1 MSRLE
6 SRIIG
11 LFIGIMCPVSLFV
24 LFWWTAAAL
33 TIYHILL
40 IPESGITIAAFT
52 GLIAGVVL
60 DVFHL
65 KKWITRFY
73 NTDMKLMVLAY
84 LFLSIMAVALFMGL
98 PFGNIALGTLAG
110 LYVGRKQYHS
120 RASTEVF
127 VRNIRNVSI
136 FTTLVTG
143 AEALSIGILARGEP
157 IIVEVLQTLWGLNQ
171 FAATDL
177 NWLSLVTIVCL
188 ALSFIQFLCTR
199 TAATLAFKIGK

>member
-33 TIYHILL
+33 TIYNILL
-40 IPESGITIAAFT
+40 IPENCITIAAFT

-65 KKWITRFY
+65 KKWITKFY
-73 NTDMKLMVLAY
+73 NADMKLMVFAY

-143 AEALSIGILARGEP
+143 AEALPIGILARGEP
-157 IIVEVLQTLWGLNQ
+157 IIVEILQALWGLNQ
-171 FAATDL
+171 FATTDL